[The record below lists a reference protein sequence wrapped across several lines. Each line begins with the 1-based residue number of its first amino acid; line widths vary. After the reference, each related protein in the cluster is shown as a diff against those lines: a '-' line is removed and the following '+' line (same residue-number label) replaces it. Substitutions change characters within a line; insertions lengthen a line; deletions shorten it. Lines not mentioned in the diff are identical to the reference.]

1 MNDWSQGENAIAL
14 STASFTIASITS
26 FMIRLF
32 RLFDFFYRHLATG
45 DVHDFISQFQFLD
58 LDNYQTGGLGT
69 PYPDVTGYSPSFQ
82 SRITWAA
89 YCGSMPN
96 R

>member
-26 FMIRLF
+26 SMIRLF

-58 LDNYQTGGLGT
+58 LDNYQAGGLGT
-69 PYPDVTGYSPSFQ
+69 PYPDIAGVFAFVSEQDHMGGVL
-82 SRITWAA
+82 RLHA
-89 YCGSMPN
+89 
-96 R
+96 